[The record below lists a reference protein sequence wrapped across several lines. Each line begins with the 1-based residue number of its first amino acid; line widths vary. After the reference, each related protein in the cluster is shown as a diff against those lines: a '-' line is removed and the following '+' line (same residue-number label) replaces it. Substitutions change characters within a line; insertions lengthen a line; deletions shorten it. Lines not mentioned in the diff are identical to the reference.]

1 MLTPRL
7 SHQLGEN
14 SGNSDEDSGTQLQ
27 GEIVRLNKRVESL
40 EKKMSEK
47 QSNGFWKTTFVC
59 FLTIINPIIIHWLF
73 SSRRR

>member
-59 FLTIINPIIIHWLF
+59 LLTIINPIIIHWLF
-73 SSRRR
+73 SSKRR